1 MLGLKRRGKE
11 RGDTL
16 IEVLFAI
23 TIFSLVIVG
32 SLSIMNQGTA
42 ASERALEITLV
53 RQQLDAQ
60 AEALRFMH
68 DSYVAV
74 YQPGVKFDTD
84 DNKTSP
90 AEEWY
95 KMSKESPKA
104 SASEFG
110 AGGTSCPAFPSQSFI
125 IDTTNVLFRSAG
137 SDLKPANTFAQTTYD
152 SNDQFN
158 GSEGIWIEAVR
169 SAQSSDSAQSNTGF
183 IDFHIRACW
192 ESSGLTVPIT
202 LGTIVRLYEPR
213 G

>member
-1 MLGLKRRGKE
+1 MLGLSRQRKD

-16 IEVLFAI
+16 IEVLFGI

-42 ASERALEITLV
+42 ASQRALEITLV

-60 AEALRFMH
+60 AETLRFMH
-68 DSYVAV
+68 DSYVAL
-74 YQPGVKFDTD
+74 YTSSITFDTD

-95 KMSKESPKA
+95 KMSQVSPTTQ
-104 SASEFG
+104 ASEFG
-110 AGGTSCPAFPSQSFI
+110 AGGTKCPDFPRQSFVV
-125 IDTTNVLFRSAG
+125 DTTNVIFRSAP
-137 SDLKPANTFAQTTYD
+137 SDLKPAQTFAQTTND
-152 SNDQFN
+152 SAGKFT

-169 SAQSSDSAQSNTGF
+169 SAPSEESAQSNTGY

-192 ESSGLTVPIT
+192 DSSGLTVPIT